1 MRSTGKLA
9 AESDRLRARVEAL
22 ERLAAESRLA
32 EATRREAEAQGH
44 RAAEPSEAVVA
55 ELEALT
61 EVAQA
66 AAEAK
71 DPAAVVTSVEQTLA
85 RAFGARMVRVR
96 LADED
101 LDGLAGRVLERLVP
115 LRTSTYV
122 ETCRREGVAPSASP
136 PTEPHALLAPL
147 LAGGQRVGVV
157 EVWRRTRPFSAAD
170 ERFVTTLGGLLALAL
185 RALSPSAR

>member
-9 AESDRLRARVEAL
+9 AESDRLRERVEAL

-32 EATRREAEAQGH
+32 EATRREEEAQGH
-44 RAAEPSEAVVA
+44 RAAEPSEAAVA

-66 AAEAK
+66 AVEAK

-96 LADED
+96 LAGED
-101 LDGLAGRVLERLVP
+101 LGGLVGRVLERQVP

-122 ETCRREGVAPSASP
+122 ETCRREGVAPSASS

-147 LAGGQRVGVV
+147 LAGGQPVGVV

-170 ERFVTTLGGLLALAL
+170 ERLVTTLGGLLALAL
-185 RALSPSAR
+185 RALSPSGR